1 MRGGLQYV
9 MGIALAVCVITEAS
23 AQKSGLSVSLG
34 GASFKMEDMKY
45 LMDNILDSYPAEG
58 AIISSFPPYYSGS
71 VNFIRQFYP
80 HLRAGAGYSF
90 TSTGARANYTDYS
103 GDIAT
108 DMSALS
114 HRLGASVNYSL
125 ITSDRLDLS
134 LYGRLDANYTTL
146 DVNTSI
152 YVLGL
157 SNTINHKYSSISP
170 TGSSGLELLYKFKE
184 SAVGIEGGYLVDFSG
199 KLKNRETGNDL
210 LDPNDS
216 QRVLTSDWT
225 GWRVGIKGIIW
236 LK

>member
-1 MRGGLQYV
+1 MRGVLRYV

-80 HLRAGAGYSF
+80 HLRASAGYSF

-146 DVNTSI
+146 DVTTRI

-184 SAVGIEGGYLVDFSG
+184 SAVGIEGGYLVDFPG

-225 GWRVGIKGIIW
+225 GWRVGIKGVFW